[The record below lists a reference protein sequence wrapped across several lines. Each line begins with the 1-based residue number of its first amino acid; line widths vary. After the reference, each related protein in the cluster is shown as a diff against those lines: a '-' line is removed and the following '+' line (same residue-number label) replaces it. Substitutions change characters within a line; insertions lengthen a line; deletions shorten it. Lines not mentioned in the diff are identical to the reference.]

1 MPDARPRAIAASN
14 STIAARGDAPAFATV
29 LFPRGITRFPLALGL
44 TIALLLLCDMAP
56 ATAFAAGPG
65 YLSDCAAGQSPPSCG
80 NRAARWDLPYG
91 AIPFCTLQAG
101 RPATVSSDLFQ
112 QVVQNAVDRWN
123 AAGAMVRASYSGD
136 CGIGRTPTASNGR
149 NEIGFDTRDD
159 AVSGLEAAAALVEI
173 RGDSSTSAP
182 VRSIA
187 ESDIIVSKIAGTMA
201 PACFASLIVHEIGHA
216 LGLGHSAEPADVM
229 YPTIDPSSPGTC
241 KTTPSA
247 QEYAALRS
255 LYGATSTSTSSARI
269 VSPGPSP
276 VTAPAFAVGP
286 AASTYSSLTDAP
298 AFSADGFALVVFAGG
313 SVDELE
319 VSARAG
325 HATGVW
331 IQDAH
336 GAFRAL
342 VVNGPAFVNQDFR
355 DAFPRGLAVATSI
368 ILSR

>member
-1 MPDARPRAIAASN
+1 MSDDRPRANRSIDP
-14 STIAARGDAPAFATV
+14 TIATVGDAPGFVGVPFA
-29 LFPRGITRFPLALGL
+29 RGITRFSLAVGL
-44 TIALLLLCDMAP
+44 TIALLLLCDRAP

-65 YLSDCAAGQSPPSCG
+65 YLSDCAAGQSAPSCG

-91 AIPFCTLQAG
+91 AIPFCTLQTG

-159 AVSGLEAAAALVEI
+159 AVPGLEAAVALVEI
-173 RGDSSTSAP
+173 RGDSSPSAP
-182 VRSIA
+182 VRNIA

-255 LYGATSTSTSSARI
+255 LYGARSTSAGSALMVSSSA
-269 VSPGPSP
+269 PP
-276 VTAPAFAVGP
+276 VAAPTFAVRP
-286 AASTYSSLTDAP
+286 AASTYSSLTDTP
-298 AFSADGFALVVFAGG
+298 AFSPDGFALVVFAGG
-313 SVDELE
+313 SVEELE
-319 VSARAG
+319 LSARAG
-325 HATGVW
+325 NATGVW
-331 IQDAH
+331 IQDAQ
-336 GAFRAL
+336 GQFRAL

-355 DAFPRGLAVATSI
+355 NAFPRGLGVATSI